1 MDTRNTVF
9 MCQMTYISGLHS
21 QNEYMNLK
29 HLAHWLALA
38 ETGSFSRAAE
48 KLHITQSALSRSI
61 QVLEEDLGGPLV
73 DRVGKKNELTPLGR
87 SVLER
92 ARRIV
97 HEAQELKQGAALL
110 QQGGMG
116 SLRVGLGS
124 GPGAM
129 LMTPWLKYMA
139 EHHPSVQVA
148 VSRGSTELQLM
159 QLRER
164 QLDVL
169 VVDVRRVATAPDL
182 NMAHIVELRAG
193 FVCRRG
199 HPILAQFPD
208 QVPFDALLAYPMAST
223 PLSQEVARIMVD
235 HYGPRAN
242 PAHMTTLQCE
252 EIPSLIDVVQQT
264 DAIYLG
270 ILGAARQGLASGS
283 LVELAMDPPFRA
295 GALLALI
302 TLAGR
307 TELPIMSVFREF
319 VTRQLTD

>member
-1 MDTRNTVF
+1 
-9 MCQMTYISGLHS
+9 
-21 QNEYMNLK
+21 MNLK

-61 QVLEEDLGGPLV
+61 QVLEEELGGPLV
-73 DRVGKKNELTPLGR
+73 DRVGKKNEMTPLGV

-116 SLRVGLGS
+116 KLRVGLGS

-129 LMTPWLKYMA
+129 LMTPWLQYMA
-139 EHHPSVQVA
+139 EHHPSVQVT
-148 VSRGSTELQLM
+148 VSRGSTELQLI

-164 QLDVL
+164 QLDAL
-169 VVDVRRVATAPDL
+169 VVDVRRVAAATDL
-182 NMAHIVELRAG
+182 NMAHIVEMRAG
-193 FVCRRG
+193 FVCRKD
-199 HPILAQFPD
+199 HPILSLHPGK
-208 QVPFDALLAYPMAST
+208 VPFDAVLAYPVAST
-223 PLSQEVARIMVD
+223 PLSQEVARILVD

-242 PAHMTTLQCE
+242 PAQMTTLQGE
-252 EIPSLIDVVQQT
+252 EIASRSDVVQQT

-270 ILGAARQGLASGS
+270 ILGAARRGLADGS
-283 LVELAMDPPFRA
+283 LVELALDPLFSGEAR
-295 GALLALI
+295 LALV

-307 TELPIMSVFREF
+307 TELPIMAVFRAF
-319 VTRQLTD
+319 VSSRLGD

>member
-1 MDTRNTVF
+1 
-9 MCQMTYISGLHS
+9 
-21 QNEYMNLK
+21 MNLK

-61 QVLEEDLGGPLV
+61 QVLEEELGGPLV
-73 DRVGKKNELTPLGR
+73 DRIGKKNELTPLGL

-97 HEAQELKQGAALL
+97 HEAQELKQGASLL
-110 QQGGMG
+110 QQGGLG

-129 LMTPWLKYMA
+129 LMTPWLRYMA
-139 EHHPSVQVA
+139 EHHPTVQVS
-148 VSRGSTELQLM
+148 VSRGPTELQLV

-164 QLDVL
+164 QLDAL
-169 VVDVRRVATAPDL
+169 VVDVRRVAAAPDL
-182 NMAHIVELRAG
+182 NMTQVVEMRAG
-193 FVCRRG
+193 FVCRKA
-199 HPILAQFPD
+199 HPILTRHPE
-208 QVPFDALLAYPMAST
+208 QVPFDALLNYPVAST
-223 PLSQEVARIMVD
+223 PLSQEVARLLVD

-242 PAHMTTLQCE
+242 PEQLTTLQCE
-252 EIPSLIDVVQQT
+252 EIASLIDVVRQT

-270 ILGAARQGLASGS
+270 IVGAARQGLADGS
-283 LVELAMDPPFRA
+283 LVVLNMDPPFRGTA
-295 GALLALI
+295 RLALI

-307 TELPIMSVFREF
+307 TELPVMSVFRSF
-319 VTRQLTD
+319 VKNSLAD

>member
-1 MDTRNTVF
+1 
-9 MCQMTYISGLHS
+9 
-21 QNEYMNLK
+21 MNLR
-29 HLAHWLALA
+29 HLEHWLALA
-38 ETGSFSRAAE
+38 DTGSFSRAAE

-61 QVLEEDLGGPLV
+61 QALEDDLGGLLV

-110 QQGGMG
+110 QQGGLG

-129 LMTPWLKYMA
+129 LMTPWLRYMA
-139 EHHPSVQVA
+139 EHHPTVQVS
-148 VSRGSTELQLM
+148 VSRGPTELQLV

-164 QLDVL
+164 ELDAL
-169 VVDVRRVATAPDL
+169 VVDVRRVAAAPDL
-182 NMAHIVELRAG
+182 NMTQVVEMPAG
-193 FVCRRG
+193 FVCRQG
-199 HPILAQFPD
+199 HPVLKRHPG
-208 QVPFDALLAYPMAST
+208 QVPFDALLDYPLAST
-223 PLSQEVARIMVD
+223 PLSQEVARMLVD

-242 PAHMTTLQCE
+242 PAQLTTLQCE
-252 EIPSLIDVVQQT
+252 EIPSLIDVVRQT

-270 ILGAARQGLASGS
+270 IVGAAGLGLADGS
-283 LVELAMDPPFRA
+283 LVALDMDPPFLGSAR
-295 GALLALI
+295 LALI

-307 TELPIMSVFREF
+307 TELPVMSVFRSF
-319 VTRQLTD
+319 VDRKMPQAANIES

>member
-9 MCQMTYISGLHS
+9 ICQMTYISGLHS

-61 QVLEEDLGGPLV
+61 QVLEDDLGGPLV

-97 HEAQELKQGAALL
+97 HEAHELKQGAALL

-164 QLDVL
+164 QLDAL